1 MSHGLDHTSVC
12 VIKFLIFFC
21 FSAFNNVYSNIG
33 YIMLG
38 ILFILLVVR
47 RCVSRYLLCKTIR
60 NILKIKLVLLQK
72 AIVFYWVIN
81 DLNHNNQS
89 FPH

>member
-1 MSHGLDHTSVC
+1 MYGDVAWIGSSFSLCNKVFD
-12 VIKFLIFFC
+12 FFFC

-60 NILKIKLVLLQK
+60 NILKIKLERLGLHNCFASKSHSILLG
-72 AIVFYWVIN
+72 
-81 DLNHNNQS
+81 D
-89 FPH
+89 